1 MKSPIV
7 ATAALLT
14 TICLADPASSANS
27 DHTRQL
33 LATKQCQ
40 SCDLSGA
47 GLVLAN
53 LSGAT
58 LSGANLSGANLSR
71 ANLSGADLSG
81 ANLNGASLFG
91 ANLSGAKLS
100 GADLSVADLRD
111 TYLVNVDLAGANLSG
126 ANLQGAIGIPSQ
138 VGKAEDFYNW
148 GVAQG
153 QKGDSRGAIEHFT
166 QALSINPKFAPAYLA
181 RGVARYQLFDRPGA
195 IRDAKFAEKLFLA
208 QGNTGGYL
216 TTQTFIKE
224 LQSPQTASIPK
235 SKPNFMNFLGG
246 LGSALVQFLLF

>member
-1 MKSPIV
+1 MKPLTI
-7 ATAALLT
+7 ATTALLT
-14 TICLADPASSANS
+14 TICLAAPALSANS
-27 DHTRQL
+27 EHTRQL
-33 LATKQCQ
+33 LATKECQ

-53 LSGAT
+53 LSGAA

-91 ANLSGAKLS
+91 ANLSGANLS

-111 TYLVNVDLAGANLSG
+111 TYLVNADLAGANLSG
-126 ANLQGAIGIPSQ
+126 ASLQGAIGIPSQ
-138 VGKAEDFYNW
+138 VGKAEDFYRW

-153 QKGDSRGAIEHFT
+153 QKGNSRGAIEHFN
-166 QALSINPKFAPAYLA
+166 QALSINSDFAAAYLA
-181 RGVARYQLFDRPGA
+181 RGVARYQLLDRPGA
-195 IRDAKFAEKLFLA
+195 IRDAKLAEKLFLA

-224 LQSPQTASIPK
+224 LQSPQISSTSK
-235 SKPNFMNFLGG
+235 GKPNFMNFLAG
-246 LGSALVQFLLF
+246 LSSVLLRFMF